1 MSSADRG
8 SPGLTSGVI
17 LLEQAIGYT
26 LGTLRYATGHA
37 LSRPSPCADWDLRAL
52 LAHMVDS
59 FTALEEAAETGD
71 VSLSGAPRPPGDVQS
86 EPVAEL
92 KSRAIAVLGA
102 WGACDDLVTISDL
115 TLPAEVV
122 ASTGAVEV
130 AVHGWDVAQSCG
142 RPQPIPAS
150 LGRALLA
157 VVPLLVSAGDR
168 PARFAAPY
176 RAAVFASPGDRLVA
190 YLGRQP

>member
-1 MSSADRG
+1 MSCAERAV
-8 SPGLTSGVI
+8 PGLTSGVD
-17 LLEQAIGYT
+17 LLEQAVGYT
-26 LGTLRYATGHA
+26 LGTLRYATDHT
-37 LSRPSPCADWDLRAL
+37 LSRPSPCGDWDLRVL

-59 FTALEEAAETGD
+59 FTALEEAALTGD
-71 VSLSGAPRPPGDVQS
+71 VSLPGAPMTPGDVRN
-86 EPVAEL
+86 EPVAEVR
-92 KSRAIAVLGA
+92 SRALALLGA
-102 WGACDDLVTISDL
+102 WGECDDLVTISGL

-142 RPQPIPAS
+142 HPQPIPAS

-157 VVPLLVSAGDR
+157 VVPLLVSATDR

-176 RAAVFASPGDRLVA
+176 RAAAFASPGDRLVA
-190 YLGRQP
+190 YLGRRP

>member
-1 MSSADRG
+1 MSSAERA

-26 LGTLRYATGHA
+26 LGTLRYATDHV

-71 VSLSGAPRPPGDVQS
+71 VSLCGAPRLPGDVQN

-92 KSRAIAVLGA
+92 RSRAIAVLGA
-102 WGACDDLVTISDL
+102 WGEYDDLFTISGL

-142 RPQPIPAS
+142 RPEPIPAS

-176 RAAVFASPGDRLVA
+176 RAAVFAGPGDRLVA
-190 YLGRQP
+190 YLGRRP